1 MVQINY
7 SQNRNRFTD
16 LENELMA
23 YQGEGSGE
31 ELFGSLGWY
40 VHTVIFKID
49 NEKGDIVCQQGILLD
64 TV

>member
-31 ELFGSLGWY
+31 ELFGSLG
-40 VHTVIFKID
+40 
-49 NEKGDIVCQQGILLD
+49 
-64 TV
+64 